1 LPSLFFLT
9 MKSYKRKIFPFFI
22 LVGII
27 GVFSLLPDYYPIF
40 CKSTVN
46 TSYGSYCFETYGEP
60 LREPAFFMSLSL
72 LLIFFLLLFSKEAV
86 VKAWLRFAMFS
97 FPIYAFFLFLSAS
110 FGDGPSGFMSSGF
123 LSFSSEGLVLALSLL
138 YLIISILLITFKS
151 IQEARRPEKKR
162 FWNKWK

>member
-1 LPSLFFLT
+1 
-9 MKSYKRKIFPFFI
+9 MNYKGKII
-22 LVGII
+22 LI
-27 GVFSLLPDYYPIF
+27 SLLSFLILISVIIFHYITFNYYYSETNIICQNHFSSKFCYYYTERVLLPTAIF
-40 CKSTVN
+40 SVSTI
-46 TSYGSYCFETYGEP
+46 
-60 LREPAFFMSLSL
+60 LISL
-72 LLIFFLLLFSKEAV
+72 ILLFSKEAV
-86 VKAWLRFAMFS
+86 IKAWLRFAMFS